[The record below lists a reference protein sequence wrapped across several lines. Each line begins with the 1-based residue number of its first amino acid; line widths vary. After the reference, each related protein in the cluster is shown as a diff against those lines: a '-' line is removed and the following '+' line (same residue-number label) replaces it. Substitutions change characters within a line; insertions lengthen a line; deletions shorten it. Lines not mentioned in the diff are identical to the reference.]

1 MGRSADIEKER
12 RILKKWLIVMAAAMP
27 VLLGAAA
34 CSSGG
39 GSASSGAGSPV
50 SGSQISDSGQDAPGQ
65 PAGVKLCEVGESGEG
80 NESGESAGA
89 EAGETK
95 IPYITINV
103 TDSAITLSAPLVNS
117 GPLEMQVSN
126 AGVAEHT
133 IVISGPIQG
142 NTGPVKPGE
151 TANMRGRI
159 AAGDYQ
165 IYSVKDNQKEAGLEV
180 ALKVQ

>member
-1 MGRSADIEKER
+1 MKRWSIV
-12 RILKKWLIVMAAAMP
+12 VMAATA

-34 CSSGG
+34 CGG
-39 GSASSGAGSPV
+39 GRSKGSAGAQGPTAQPSAGV
-50 SGSQISDSGQDAPGQ
+50 SQTAQDAPGQ
-65 PAGVKLCEVGESGEG
+65 PAGVKMCEVGESGEQ
-80 NESGESAGA
+80 NESGESGGQ
-89 EAGETK
+89 EAGESK
-95 IPYITINV
+95 IPCITIDV
-103 TDSAITLSAPLVNS
+103 TDKGITLSAPLVNS

-126 AGVAEHT
+126 AGSAEHT

-151 TANMRGRI
+151 TAKMRGRI